1 MSEQLI
7 FPWVSTSLL
16 LLGLSALRT
25 SRMTVPET
33 ARRTSARVMA
43 IAFLLLVGAA
53 VEVERSG
60 GGRLH
65 EPLPGW
71 GQWAILDSLNGLPL
85 PLYTGLALGMIIL
98 APRRKVSAVW
108 LTGIQILTLT
118 TIVAY
123 ATNHLALFA
132 LAWGASL
139 IPFLGSR
146 FFNWTNGQREGAEIP
161 RGARVILS
169 TSAVLVIVGAILLA
183 IGTESASWTA
193 RFSLSLPR
201 RGFSTIL
208 GLAFACLMGG
218 VFLRKGL
225 FPAHSWVT
233 RSFAQGPLIP
243 LNLLFNSHLGA
254 FLIARIAIPAFPEI
268 ASAALPLLGD
278 LGLLTAGYTAIL
290 AISERH
296 PRRLLALLT
305 ISQSSFLV
313 AGLESTNPDA
323 IAGALVHWQVVVV
336 ATSILTAV
344 YTSLEARLTR
354 PIDGREYLGLGK
366 GAPRLAV
373 FFLIGGLALVGLP
386 LTLGFPAEDLLL
398 HGTLETHPHLGIIL
412 PIVTALNAFNLMRL
426 FTSLF
431 LGQAGGPAGRAALTI
446 TDALPRE
453 RWVLTLAILFLIVG
467 GLYPGIFVHLPE
479 RAAKNLIR
487 SVEKAGQS
495 SPLSGIS
502 HPSSS
507 EE

>member
-1 MSEQLI
+1 
-7 FPWVSTSLL
+7 
-16 LLGLSALRT
+16 
-25 SRMTVPET
+25 
-33 ARRTSARVMA
+33 
-43 IAFLLLVGAA
+43 
-53 VEVERSG
+53 
-60 GGRLH
+60 
-65 EPLPGW
+65 
-71 GQWAILDSLNGLPL
+71 
-85 PLYTGLALGMIIL
+85 
-98 APRRKVSAVW
+98 
-108 LTGIQILTLT
+108 
-118 TIVAY
+118 
-123 ATNHLALFA
+123 
-132 LAWGASL
+132 
-139 IPFLGSR
+139 
-146 FFNWTNGQREGAEIP
+146 
-161 RGARVILS
+161 
-169 TSAVLVIVGAILLA
+169 
-183 IGTESASWTA
+183 
-193 RFSLSLPR
+193 
-201 RGFSTIL
+201 
-208 GLAFACLMGG
+208 
-218 VFLRKGL
+218 
-225 FPAHSWVT
+225 
-233 RSFAQGPLIP
+233 LIP

-502 HPSSS
+502 HPSLS

>member
-7 FPWVSTSLL
+7 FPWVSASLL
-16 LLGLSALRT
+16 LLIISAFRT
-25 SRMTVPET
+25 YRMKMAET
-33 ARRTSARVMA
+33 ARRSTAYVMA
-43 IAFLLLVGAA
+43 AVFLLLVVAGI
-53 VEVERSG
+53 EVERSG
-60 GGRLH
+60 GARLL

-98 APRRKVSAVW
+98 APRRKVTAAW
-108 LTGIQILTLT
+108 LTGIQILTLA

-146 FFNWTNGQREGAEIP
+146 FFNRAGEVMIPEGA
-161 RGARVILS
+161 RMILLV
-169 TSAVLVIVGAILLA
+169 SAVLVLLGAALLA
-183 IGTESASWTA
+183 LGTESTEWST
-193 RFSLSLPR
+193 RLSLGLPR
-201 RGFSTIL
+201 NGHSTL
-208 GLAFACLMGG
+208 LYLAFTCLMGG

-225 FPAHSWVT
+225 FPSHSWVT

-243 LNLLFNSHLGA
+243 LNLLFNGHLGA
-254 FLIARIAIPAFPEI
+254 FLIARVAIPAFPEI
-268 ASAALPLLGD
+268 AAAALPLLGD

-290 AISERH
+290 AISERQ

-344 YTSLEARLTR
+344 YTSLEARLTV
-354 PIDGREYLGLGK
+354 PIDGQEHLGLGK
-366 GAPRLAV
+366 NAPRLAV
-373 FFLIGGLALVGLP
+373 FFLISGLALVGLP

-398 HGTLETHPHLGIIL
+398 HGTLETHPLLGIIL
-412 PIVTALNAFNLMRL
+412 PIVTALNAFNVMRL

-431 LGQAGGPAGRAALTI
+431 LGQPGRAALAI

-453 RWVLTLAILFLIVG
+453 RWVLTLAILFLVLG
-467 GLYPGIFVHLPE
+467 GLYPAIFVHLPE
-479 RAAKNLIR
+479 RAATNLIHA
-487 SVEKAGQS
+487 VEKVDQRV
-495 SPLSGIS
+495 P
-502 HPSSS
+502 
-507 EE
+507 